1 VIQTRN
7 NYDLGVFNGDIG
19 RVSQVNSEEMSCEV
33 TFAGG
38 EERVVSFEKEDLN
51 DLALAYAITIHKSQ
65 GSEFQV
71 VIIPVL
77 GQHFNMLFRN
87 LIYTGLTRARKLAVF
102 VGNRRAF
109 AMAVGQ
115 IDNRK
120 RQTALA
126 DLVSQ

>member
-1 VIQTRN
+1 M
-7 NYDLGVFNGDIG
+7 F
-19 RVSQVNSEEMSCEV
+19 
-33 TFAGG
+33 
-38 EERVVSFEKEDLN
+38 EREDLTE
-51 DLALAYAITIHKSQ
+51 LSLAYAVTVHKSQ
-65 GSEFQV
+65 GSEFQA

-87 LIYTGLTRARKLAVF
+87 LLYTGLTRARKLAVF
-102 VGNRRAF
+102 VGSRKAF

-126 DLVSQ
+126 DLVSGEIR